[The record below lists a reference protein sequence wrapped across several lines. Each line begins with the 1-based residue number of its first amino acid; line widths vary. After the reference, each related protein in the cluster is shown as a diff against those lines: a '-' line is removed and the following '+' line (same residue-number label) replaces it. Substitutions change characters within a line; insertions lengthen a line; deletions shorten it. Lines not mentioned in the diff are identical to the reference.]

1 MTEIGADELL
11 PRKAPMHR
19 LASSIRSV
27 PDFPKKGI
35 VFRDITTLLQDR
47 VAFREAVDVFLER
60 YKNERV
66 DKVVCVESR
75 GFILG
80 AALALKLGAGFVPI
94 RKRGKLPARTLQEEY
109 SLEYGTD
116 IIEIH
121 ADAIQQ
127 GERVL
132 VHDDL
137 LATGGTI
144 SAACRLVE
152 KLGGKILGLSFLI
165 ELNFLKGREQ
175 LKGYDIFSVIQYES
189 E

>member
-1 MTEIGADELL
+1 V
-11 PRKAPMHR
+11 KAPMHT

-35 VFRDITTLLQDR
+35 VFRDITTLLKDR
-47 VAFREAVDVFLER
+47 IAFREAVDVFYER
-60 YKNERV
+60 YRDERV

-94 RKRGKLPARTLQEEY
+94 RKRGKLPAQTLQEEY

-116 IIEIH
+116 VVEIH
-121 ADAIQQ
+121 ADAIRP
-127 GERVL
+127 GERIL

-165 ELNFLKGREQ
+165 ELNFLRGRDQ